1 MTTQT
6 AWCPYTD
13 KHLLLDQT
21 SPEHIVPL
29 SLGGSNSFEIP
40 VCRNFNSGTAAM
52 IDAKMAN
59 EFGVLF
65 RRSAFDA
72 RGHSKAPPTPTL
84 HHGRLGDG
92 RPVQIRF
99 VKNEGV
105 QVFDP
110 RQRRVLKEKELE
122 GLSLTGKFSIERN
135 TRMKFMCKAALSAG
149 HFVYGDYFRAS
160 FDHGLLR
167 TVMNLKKDEDIDPDC
182 KLRLYDEFSVNDEED
197 TEQTAISA
205 RFCKDTAGSCLH
217 FLPGEKS
224 VGIVFGILGQWI
236 GTLNVPARTDGFDWI
251 GGHDLGHA
259 VLLEG
264 GTLRQLSYRQLA
276 REHLARFGKDNA

>member
-13 KHLLLDQT
+13 KHLVLDQT

-84 HHGRLGDG
+84 GHGRLEDG

-99 VKNEGV
+99 VKNEG
-105 QVFDP
+105 
-110 RQRRVLKEKELE
+110 
-122 GLSLTGKFSIERN
+122 
-135 TRMKFMCKAALSAG
+135 
-149 HFVYGDYFRAS
+149 
-160 FDHGLLR
+160 
-167 TVMNLKKDEDIDPDC
+167 
-182 KLRLYDEFSVNDEED
+182 
-197 TEQTAISA
+197 
-205 RFCKDTAGSCLH
+205 
-217 FLPGEKS
+217 
-224 VGIVFGILGQWI
+224 
-236 GTLNVPARTDGFDWI
+236 
-251 GGHDLGHA
+251 
-259 VLLEG
+259 
-264 GTLRQLSYRQLA
+264 
-276 REHLARFGKDNA
+276 

>member
-84 HHGRLGDG
+84 RHGRLGDG

-149 HFVYGDYFRAS
+149 HFVYGDYFRAN

-167 TVMNLKKDEDIDPDC
+167 TVMNLKRMK
-182 KLRLYDEFSVNDEED
+182 
-197 TEQTAISA
+197 
-205 RFCKDTAGSCLH
+205 
-217 FLPGEKS
+217 
-224 VGIVFGILGQWI
+224 
-236 GTLNVPARTDGFDWI
+236 TLIPIANFASTTSFP
-251 GGHDLGHA
+251 
-259 VLLEG
+259 
-264 GTLRQLSYRQLA
+264 
-276 REHLARFGKDNA
+276 

>member
-13 KHLLLDQT
+13 KNLILDQT

-29 SLGGSNSFEIP
+29 SLGGSNSFVIP
-40 VCRNFNSGTAAM
+40 VCRNFNSETAAM

-65 RRSAFDA
+65 RRSAFNA

-84 HHGRLGDG
+84 RHGRLGDG

-99 VKNEGV
+99 VKNEGM

-110 RQRRVLKEKELE
+110 RQCRVLKEKELE
-122 GLSLTGKFSIERN
+122 GLSWEGKFSIERN

-149 HFVYGDYFRAS
+149 YFVYGDYFREN
-160 FDHGLLR
+160 FDHSALR

-182 KLRLYDEFSVNDEED
+182 KLRLYDELSAIDNED
-197 TEQTAISA
+197 SELTAISES
-205 RFCKDTAGSCLH
+205 FCKETAGSCIH
-217 FLPGEKS
+217 FLPGEES

-251 GGHDLGHA
+251 DEHDLGHA

-264 GTLRQLSYRQLA
+264 RTLRQISYRQLA
-276 REHLARFGKDNA
+276 REHLARFGKDTA